1 VSVTNNVFIVKE
13 GRFKRSWMKKLP
25 KHVSVSIPR
34 DLIERI
40 DKIIES
46 CRYGY
51 DSRPEF
57 IKEAIR
63 KRLEEIYREEA
74 IS

>member
-1 VSVTNNVFIVKE
+1 MSVTHNSFIANDAE
-13 GRFKRSWMKKLP
+13 FTRSRMSKP
-25 KHVSVSIPR
+25 SKHVSVSIPR

-40 DKIIES
+40 DRIIES
-46 CRYGY
+46 GRYGY

-63 KRLEEIYREEA
+63 KRLEEIYREEE
-74 IS
+74 IL

>member
-1 VSVTNNVFIVKE
+1 
-13 GRFKRSWMKKLP
+13 MKKKP

-46 CRYGY
+46 FRYGY

-63 KRLEEIYREEA
+63 RRLEEIYREEA

>member
-1 VSVTNNVFIVKE
+1 MSVTNNVFIANKAK
-13 GRFKRSWMKKLP
+13 FKRSLMKKLP

-63 KRLEEIYREEA
+63 KRLEELYREEA

>member
-1 VSVTNNVFIVKE
+1 
-13 GRFKRSWMKKLP
+13 MKKEP
-25 KHVSVSIPR
+25 KYVSVSIPR

-40 DKIIES
+40 DKIIKS
-46 CRYGY
+46 GRYGY

-63 KRLEEIYREEA
+63 KRLEEIYREEM
-74 IS
+74 IP